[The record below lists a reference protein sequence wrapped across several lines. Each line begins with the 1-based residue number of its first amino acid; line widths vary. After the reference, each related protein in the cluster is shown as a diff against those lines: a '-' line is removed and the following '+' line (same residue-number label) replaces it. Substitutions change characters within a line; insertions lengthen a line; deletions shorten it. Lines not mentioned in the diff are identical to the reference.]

1 MQTSS
6 RTSARLASAI
16 LARQFAN
23 ERHPNALADSDADD
37 SDGAAFGC
45 FRQAEWRLQDVELVK
60 KTVMLYGLAPIN
72 EIDIVCGGTENA
84 APPVF
89 DDEGRQVG
97 RWDMIRNA
105 LLDSA
110 KNPSAEK
117 RLDST
122 YGVEDVRMCA
132 WELCRRALHSP
143 ISDPK
148 ELSYLA
154 AKVAHDKR
162 RTASFVEA
170 RRESLA
176 AAGTDGSH
184 DFVASNMYINMC
196 GQQADDLAGSLVPE
210 ILTLERQENA
220 ASLWAKRMRILDSL
234 ADGVSMLRSSDA
246 ALKEAAEETVR
257 EHRQSNPIS
266 TVPWWDHKCDIAV
279 ILGIYDHGY
288 GNYDDVRADPRFKD
302 CFDPKN
308 SAAGKDEGGGT
319 PKAQAAVGIE
329 SLSWPP
335 ADTLTRRVKRILEL
349 IVKLKVRLQLECEV
363 PDPPSFEESTKPT
376 GTIVARSST
385 TTWNKK
391 ETNEMLRLLMMHGLM
406 APVPPSLIADVKGNA
421 DETAAADAPAGGGG
435 GGGAQILEAPEGAG
449 ACWTEIFTRIRDR
462 SGLTHKSVEAIEE
475 GVEAIVAEALQF
487 CVETDSNAARVK
499 ETYTSLVIRS
509 FLTTRPESC
518 AENISDIMWQT
529 EARRRGNVEM
539 QIRPSAEVPRVMSA
553 TSSVKLVERLEM
565 VDTFLNVLGS
575 LPEAWED
582 FDLSIP
588 SMMNELPVWWRKG
601 IHDKMLVLSVLRHGL
616 GKFDPFHEEIFEQFK
631 VEKARRANAQKETL
645 AAANIASVATAA
657 VTTTT
662 ETDAHV
668 NGGTETG
675 GAAGAAPLTPDSD
688 HIAHLE
694 SLGLDESVLPKT
706 VEETSDIIT
715 PKVGFRRLRYLMGFF
730 KRELRKQGDVGVWTR
745 AKSFLPDIMMDDDD
759 LRARRQPAANRRN
772 HKHPRANL
780 IVRDENGIPVLPTTV
795 TEKLTLHSLGR
806 IEYVRPAYHSERH
819 LFPIGF
825 VSRREHASMKFGDQ
839 RTIYTNEICDGGFGP
854 MFRVTPD
861 DAPDLAVEHDSASGA
876 WVAIEQGVLE
886 SRGIKRDKVTVR
898 GTEMFGL
905 SHPIVSMLI
914 QELPNVDK
922 CLKFSKSKSFYQAS
936 SDVVDNPA
944 PAG

>member
-1 MQTSS
+1 MCVQTSS

-23 ERHPNALADSDADD
+23 ERDPGALGD
-37 SDGAAFGC
+37 SDGDDGDGNAFGC
-45 FRQAEWRLQDVELVK
+45 FRQSEWRLQDVELVK

-72 EIDIVCGGTENA
+72 EIDIVCGGSENP

-89 DDEGRQVG
+89 DEEGRQVG

-154 AKVAHDKR
+154 AKVAHDNR
-162 RTASFVEA
+162 RTAAFVAA
-170 RRESLA
+170 RRQSRA
-176 AAGTDGSH
+176 TAGNDGSH
-184 DFVASNMYINMC
+184 DFVTSNTYMNMC
-196 GQQADDLAGSLVPE
+196 GQQAEDLAGSLVPE
-210 ILTLERQENA
+210 IPTLERQENA

-246 ALKEAAEETVR
+246 ALREAAEDTVQT
-257 EHRQSNPIS
+257 HMQMNPIS
-266 TVPWWDHKCDIAV
+266 SVSWWDHKCDIAV

-288 GNYDDVRADPRFKD
+288 GNYDDVRADPRFRD
-302 CFDPKN
+302 YFDPKN
-308 SAAGKDEGGGT
+308 NADKGDGGGGV
-319 PKAQAAVGIE
+319 PKTSAAVGME

-349 IVKLKVRLQLECEV
+349 IVKLKVRLQLDCEV
-363 PDPPSFEESTKPT
+363 PDPPSFDECAKPT
-376 GTIVARSST
+376 AAIISRSST

-391 ETNEMLRLLMMHGLM
+391 ETNEMLRMLMMHGLM
-406 APVPPSLIADVKGNA
+406 APVPPSLIADVDGDA
-421 DETAAADAPAGGGG
+421 GTAAAAPAAVGGGT
-435 GGGAQILEAPEGAG
+435 QSLKAPEGA
-449 ACWTEIFTRIRDR
+449 AECWTEIFTRIRDR
-462 SGLTHKSVEAIEE
+462 TGLSHKSVEAIEE
-475 GVEAIVAEALQF
+475 GVEAILAEALQF
-487 CVETDSNAARVK
+487 CVESESNAARAK
-499 ETYTSLVIRS
+499 DAYSSLVIRS
-509 FLTTRPESC
+509 FLTTRAESC
-518 AENISDIMWQT
+518 AENISNILWQT
-529 EARRRGNVEM
+529 EAKRKGFVEM
-539 QIRPSAEVPRVMSA
+539 EIRPSAVVPRVLSA
-553 TSSVKLVERLEM
+553 TSSVKLVERMDM

-575 LPEAWED
+575 LPESWED
-582 FDLSIP
+582 FEMSSP

-616 GKFDPFHEEIFEQFK
+616 GKFDPFHEEVFEQFK
-631 VEKARRANAQKETL
+631 EEKARRENAQKETQVAP
-645 AAANIASVATAA
+645 AAPTPAA
-657 VTTTT
+657 
-662 ETDAHV
+662 D
-668 NGGTETG
+668 TG
-675 GAAGAAPLTPDSD
+675 GPATPLVVSSNHD

-694 SLGLDESVLPKT
+694 RLGLDESVLPKT

-715 PKVGFRRLRYLMGFF
+715 AKVGFRRLRYLMAFF
-730 KRELRKQGDVGVWTR
+730 KRDLRKQGDVGVWRR
-745 AKSFLPDIMMDDDD
+745 ANSFLSDVMMDEDD
-759 LRARRQPAANRRN
+759 LRAKRQPAASRRN
-772 HKHPRANL
+772 QKHPRANL
-780 IVRDENGIPVLPTTV
+780 IVRDENGIPVLPTTI
-795 TEKLTLHSLGR
+795 TEKLTLQSLGR
-806 IEYVRPAYHSERH
+806 IEYERSAYHSERH

-825 VSRREHASMKFGDQ
+825 VSRREHASMKFGDR
-839 RTIYTNEICDGGFGP
+839 RTIYTNEICDGGHGP

-886 SRGIKRDKVTVR
+886 CRGIKRDKVTVR

-905 SHPIVSMLI
+905 SHSIVSMLI

-922 CLKFSKSKSFYQAS
+922 CVRFSKSKSFYQAS
-936 SDVVDNPA
+936 SDVVVENVPA
-944 PAG
+944 PDATAT